1 MKEMGGIG
9 RWALILL
16 LLGNVYG
23 GFAQDANTARAQHI
37 YELFVAGQG
46 DSIHAALNRELQEK
60 LAPALFNDS
69 FRQAEKMFGKSISKG
84 EWKTDSAQGIT
95 IYYSDVEFERYNLR
109 FLVAF
114 DDDGALNTIRLVP
127 APAVSTAQPVAYDKT
142 KMDERDITLG
152 ADGYKLPGTLT
163 LPKRAVGSDVC
174 RVPCVILVHGSGPH
188 DRDETIGP
196 NKPFR
201 DLAWGL
207 AERGIA
213 VSAMKNGQKHMVR
226 LAFLPVANSIMI
238 LRPWTMP
245 LP

>member
-1 MKEMGGIG
+1 M
-9 RWALILL
+9 
-16 LLGNVYG
+16 
-23 GFAQDANTARAQHI
+23 
-37 YELFVAGQG
+37 
-46 DSIHAALNRELQEK
+46 
-60 LAPALFNDS
+60 
-69 FRQAEKMFGKSISKG
+69 
-84 EWKTDSAQGIT
+84 
-95 IYYSDVEFERYNLR
+95 
-109 FLVAF
+109 AF
-114 DDDGALNTIRLVP
+114 DADGALNTIRLVP
-127 APAVSTAQPVAYDKT
+127 APAASTAQPVAYDKT

-163 LPKRAVGSDVC
+163 LPKRAVGPDAC

-207 AERGIA
+207 AKRGIA
-213 VSAMKNGQKHMVR
+213 VVRYENGQRHMVR

>member
-1 MKEMGGIG
+1 
-9 RWALILL
+9 
-16 LLGNVYG
+16 
-23 GFAQDANTARAQHI
+23 
-37 YELFVAGQG
+37 
-46 DSIHAALNRELQEK
+46 
-60 LAPALFNDS
+60 
-69 FRQAEKMFGKSISKG
+69 
-84 EWKTDSAQGIT
+84 
-95 IYYSDVEFERYNLR
+95 
-109 FLVAF
+109 
-114 DDDGALNTIRLVP
+114 
-127 APAVSTAQPVAYDKT
+127 
-142 KMDERDITLG
+142 MDERDITLG

-163 LPKRAVGSDVC
+163 LPKRAVGPDAC

-207 AERGIA
+207 AKRGIA
-213 VSAMKNGQKHMVR
+213 VVRYENGQRHMAR